1 MSERSGN
8 TAKGKDTGKKYSQL
22 NLYNTYKGKSVE
34 QQKTTTIKHG
44 LQSLGKV
51 GTARRMPPP
60 ANLPSL
66 KSENSGNDPNVN
78 LVPAGGSGWG
88 ASKDKDKDSTTSS
101 AANQQPEQQQPQ
113 ASQPSA
119 TSQGQTSTT
128 AQKTWKQAGATKP
141 EKKRGAFPQNSQY
154 FNKEFPTLGKEDE
167 ESKPAKEQQYGP
179 GPSLRP
185 QNEGSWRAGGGSNQ
199 KEQQPKSDQDQGNGT
214 PSSPGPGGG
223 GGAPPAGGPP
233 APGRPGMGMNGAP
246 PGGPPGPGMPPYPQY
261 RAMPPYM
268 YGRFPPGGFPPN
280 FPGMQGAPRYP
291 YPFPDARYGPQAPGR
306 GPPQHSGR
314 PPVEGEDG
322 YSRPSVVP
330 DLNQP
335 LDNDDDGGWAGA
347 QEEVDYSAKL
357 VFSDDEDAEAGSSSH
372 KKSSKESWDD
382 RSQDDRPRER
392 SREDRRQDRRKDSES
407 SDKSGKDLERPGP
420 PKEAWA
426 QQQMAGRGPPPPAG
440 RMPAGMDPQ
449 TWSRMQAQ
457 WDHRGPPPGYYPYP
471 FHGQYRMPPPGPPR
485 EGMQPPREGMVPPAE
500 GMATQPPREGMPVP
514 QPGQQRPPY
523 PTQRF
528 PQGVPP
534 AQQQLEKDVEEVGR
548 KARHNKPVS
557 DEVAA
562 AIERARK
569 RREEEE
575 KREEAERKRAC
586 AEKLKKLEA
595 KMGLKEEKEGQKK
608 EGAEEEEVADENK
621 ENIVNTASVSP
632 SPKPLAEPTKPEA
645 FHAGPE
651 TIVKRPRTESESS
664 RDSGKGREN
673 FVPPAGGQQ
682 TFAERG
688 PGGQHP
694 SYSRQFQR
702 NLPPRFMK
710 QYLQQQQHHQH
721 QHQPQQQQQQQPPQ
735 SSQPPQQESRPQQQA
750 AAPGVPPHHAIRP
763 APGMPFDPRMDP
775 RDPRLWGPTHH
786 PHMGMPPQWDPRMQ
800 QRMQAMEG
808 QHVMAPIPPQVI
820 PQKRIM
826 RRDRTDSMGSG
837 SDSHDGDRRTPEQ
850 RGPTPNQHERDGRG
864 PALPQV
870 SERPQQEEPKRS
882 TVQQDPFEE
891 SERSEE
897 PKRTDRP
904 ERRDRQREDWR
915 LHHEQPASE
924 ASQHEDS
931 QRNERNERRALKRS
945 ASALSNTS
953 SQSDE
958 LKHKSEP
965 PKVPLSDTAKPTGEE
980 GMKDHQA
987 KSRDSSRESSGYRQR
1002 QDYER
1007 PRAYRDRDR
1016 AGRPKPELRDRR
1028 LADRDKKDSKPDG
1041 SRSGPK
1047 DSGKDRKQKDA
1058 SEKSTEPSA
1067 KPVSAWENRSRTA
1080 EVVKKSTTDESKPT
1094 REPTKEDNK
1103 EKLESKENKQQAKPE
1118 RPSDK
1123 HERIEDRP
1131 VQRREDSRQDFQQDN
1146 RPRRRDDRPERP
1158 PNQQRKDRS
1167 RDGPPRDRPS
1177 SRGRGT
1183 RGPSYRGTYP
1193 AVRGKG
1199 RGRGDYR
1206 SGRGGPS
1213 RPFNNREKSLDDNAP
1228 SGSSDNDEAPQRRRK
1243 PDEVSDVDSDV
1254 ESAETISESS
1264 HSAKASEE
1272 DLTRDKEKADK
1283 EKSER
1288 EGGKHPAADTVNKG
1302 FPRDRD
1308 ANRRGRDDRGFR
1320 ARGEPTRRG
1329 RGGSAPVRGSGRGMP
1344 RFGSRGR
1351 GGSAAPPRNH
1361 YEERD
1366 EREHKNFDMN
1376 KRDEGESKDD
1386 HRPNNDRQRNSMQ
1399 RKPDGRGPPLRDRPD
1414 REKRR
1419 RPPRPERPP
1428 RFQRGP
1434 RPDNRYRSNDNR
1446 GQGAGRPPPRG
1457 SSSVN
1462 SLPNAVT
1469 SKPPLQ
1475 RQNSAGQVDEVEE
1488 WETASES
1495 SDFNDRKTKDTK
1507 PDSKDAK
1514 PTSAQ
1519 MKKEPQAKRTY
1530 SSQRPGNE
1538 RQNRRGGDGPN
1549 RRDGGPNGRPDRRPP
1564 RGDNKDSNSGGN
1576 GANRKGLPSKPPASN
1591 RRMDSTSGLS
1601 AIDTKNVST
1610 VYRVDEIIPTD
1621 PVAIQGALRDLQNR
1635 SKKKEINGKT
1645 KPQQEKVDKLA
1656 GIDINNYASVVV
1668 IDDVP
1673 EMTDEDPIALM
1684 NDEGFTEVMSKK
1696 KQKALA
1702 DEERRRKEEQM
1713 LREALQK
1720 ARQNNMHDKGG
1731 KKLPPRFAKQMNS
1744 TTATTNGQP
1753 PLKIDTWDASQ
1764 ADNMTKTEAP
1774 AANNKNVRLTPPPPP
1789 SVNAWDKPISSINA
1803 QSPIPLIS
1811 SQTPTVTTSTP
1822 STTQNLLNKAVGAER
1837 TPDKKA
1843 KMNQHDSGVDLSV
1856 DSRGSSLSSSQRS
1869 SPENEEHKPSQLGL
1883 DPSLLNHI
1891 GETAV
1896 EKDGKH
1902 SKGGQEGTSSST
1914 LEPPKPQ
1921 RSMRQDR
1928 VKDRSL
1934 SNTRSKSFD
1943 TARNHSAGDGGQ
1955 DSGAKGKEG
1964 FPKKS
1969 ASFDMDDATQGGGD
1983 GDELAASVASTLD
1996 IKPDVSLL
2004 NAGSPRPVDKT
2015 KTGLPQSIP
2024 ITKGVTAGI
2033 QSPVSPATADL
2044 TLKME
2049 LGRKAW
2055 ENLPP
2060 VMEHSVP
2067 SPSSG
2072 TSSSNQP
2079 MSSSPSIG
2087 ASIGTTDTKTYST
2100 FSTVAAEGPGVG
2112 NVSSDG
2118 GNTGSL
2124 SPIVSM
2130 PVASAVTTSAIQQP
2144 SMKPSN
2150 DQPNVAKVKP
2160 QQLQITSMTSG
2171 SSSASSMSGGNYQ
2184 TQFSSQADQMQSLQA
2199 FSVTKPSQFQPFYAL
2214 DTSQLLPQAQVLA
2227 SLQQQQPGTGYQFP
2241 MSQPQQLQ
2249 PLLNTTFQTQLS
2261 MNQIQLGGHQT
2272 QLGGINQTQLGIGQT
2287 QLGMS
2292 QGMQPP
2298 PPQSQAQEMFQSTA
2312 MQGFRSQQQL
2322 SQTSFSQGSMLI
2334 SGSGGPLM
2342 SASAFKPPQNTAS
2355 NLQYGQTP
2363 VGAQPSQ
2370 QVFLQYD
2377 PTQANQGL
2385 AANTSILSSQV
2396 LQARPAT
2403 LQQPTSF
2410 LQNQQQSQNTYYTAA
2425 PSPSNQ
2431 LQQQSLQLGQFS
2443 LQGYPS
2449 TAAAA
2454 PQQLHIPLP
2463 PSMQQQQQNQGL
2475 KSALEAMAP
2484 SIAAEVSRQEANAKV
2499 YGIGKDHAGN
2509 ATPPT
2514 SYTPKNVTPTSSP
2527 FRPSTTSPSWQTGT
2541 SGLSQYQKQQSHLR
2555 HSQPQYQHQHQAAFA
2570 PTGQQ
2575 KFQVLQG
2582 GGLPTQLGA
2591 TMLAQSAGL
2600 VRPQQAMQQT
2610 MLQRAPHHSAYPAP
2624 IQRPTIPLPSQIPGV
2639 MASVPRQQR
2648 PVAGMPVM
2656 HQQGQQQQ
2664 HQQQQLQQ
2672 QQRQQQQQGQTA
2684 PGPSSAQQKLR
2695 DAQARQRAELLQHAQ
2710 KFLSQQGKP
2719 PSKSSPSP
2727 GAQEEK
2733 DKAKPSPDTM
2743 GAASAGSTR
2752 AEDTH
2757 AAAKPDEK
2765 MKEGSDRKDSSK

>member
-101 AANQQPEQQQPQ
+101 AANQQPEQQPPQ

-119 TSQGQTSTT
+119 TSQGQTST
-128 AQKTWKQAGATKP
+128 AQKTWKQAGAKP
-141 EKKRGAFPQNSQY
+141 EKKGGAFPQNSQY
-154 FNKEFPTLGKEDE
+154 FNKEFPTLGKEEE

-199 KEQQPKSDQDQGNGT
+199 KEQPPKSDPDQGNGT

-223 GGAPPAGGPP
+223 GGAAPAGGPP
-233 APGRPGMGMNGAP
+233 APGRPGMGMNGVP

-291 YPFPDARYGPQAPGR
+291 YPFPDARYGPR

-314 PPVEGEDG
+314 PPAEGEDG

-357 VFSDDEDAEAGSSSH
+357 VFSDDEDAEASSSSH
-372 KKSSKESWDD
+372 KKSSKEGWDD

-392 SREDRRQDRRKDSES
+392 SREDRGQDRRKDSES
-407 SDKSGKDLERPGP
+407 SDRSGKDLERPGP

-426 QQQMAGRGPPPPAG
+426 QQQMSGRGPPPPAG

-457 WDHRGPPPGYYPYP
+457 WDHRGPPPPGYYPYP

-500 GMATQPPREGMPVP
+500 GMASQPPREGMPVP

-575 KREEAERKRAC
+575 KREEAERKKAC

-595 KMGLKEEKEGQKK
+595 KMGLKEEKEGQTK

-621 ENIVNTASVSP
+621 ENIVNAASVSP
-632 SPKPLAEPTKPEA
+632 KPPAEPTKPEPY
-645 FHAGPE
+645 HAGPE

-673 FVPPAGGQQ
+673 FIPPSGQQ
-682 TFAERG
+682 AFGERG

-721 QHQPQQQQQQQPPQ
+721 QQQQQQQP
-735 SSQPPQQESRPQQQA
+735 SQPPQQENRPQPQA
-750 AAPGVPPHHAIRP
+750 AAPGVPPHHAMGP
-763 APGMPFDPRMDP
+763 APGMAFDPRMDP
-775 RDPRLWGPTHH
+775 RDPRLWGPPHH

-808 QHVMAPIPPQVI
+808 QHVMAPLPPQVI

-864 PALPQV
+864 PSLPQV

-897 PKRTDRP
+897 LKRADRL
-904 ERRDRQREDWR
+904 ERRDHQREDWR
-915 LHHEQPASE
+915 LHHDQPA
-924 ASQHEDS
+924 ADAPQNEDP
-931 QRNERNERRALKRS
+931 QRSERRALKRS

-965 PKVPLSDTAKPTGEE
+965 PKMPVSDTAKLAGED
-980 GMKDHQA
+980 GVKDQA

-1002 QDYER
+1002 QEYER

-1016 AGRPKPELRDRR
+1016 SGRPKPELRDRR

-1047 DSGKDRKQKDA
+1047 DAGKDRKQKETN
-1058 SEKSTEPSA
+1058 EKLTEPSA

-1080 EVVKKSTTDESKPT
+1080 EVVKKSTNDEGKPT
-1094 REPTKEDNK
+1094 KEPAKEDNK
-1103 EKLESKENKQQAKPE
+1103 EKLESKDNKLPAKPD
-1118 RPSDK
+1118 RPQDK
-1123 HERIEDRP
+1123 PERIEDRP
-1131 VQRREDSRQDFQQDN
+1131 VQRREESRQDFQHDN

-1158 PNQQRKDRS
+1158 P
-1167 RDGPPRDRPS
+1167 PS
-1177 SRGRGT
+1177 SAKIVPETDRNEIEHHLEAEE
-1183 RGPSYRGTYP
+1183 PEVP
-1193 AVRGKG
+1193 ATGAPILQT
-1199 RGRGDYR
+1199 
-1206 SGRGGPS
+1206 GRGGPS

-1272 DLTRDKEKADK
+1272 DLTRDKEKGDK

-1288 EGGKHPAADTVNKG
+1288 EGGKHPAPDTVNKG
-1302 FPRDRD
+1302 FSRD

-1366 EREHKNFDMN
+1366 DREHKNFDMN
-1376 KRDEGESKDD
+1376 KREEGESKDD

-1399 RKPDGRGPPLRDRPD
+1399 RKTDGRGPPLRDRPD

-1457 SSSVN
+1457 SASVN

-1538 RQNRRGGDGPN
+1538 RQNRRAGDGPN
-1549 RRDGGPNGRPDRRPP
+1549 RRDGGPNGRPDRRP
-1564 RGDNKDSNSGGN
+1564 RGDNKDGNSGGN

-1673 EMTDEDPIALM
+1673 EMTDEDPIALL

-1789 SVNAWDKPISSINA
+1789 SVNAWDKPISSINT

-1891 GETAV
+1891 GETV
-1896 EKDGKH
+1896 PEKDGKH
-1902 SKGGQEGTSSST
+1902 SKGGQEGTAAST

-1934 SNTRSKSFD
+1934 SSTRSKSFD
-1943 TARNHSAGDGGQ
+1943 TARNHSAGDGGP
-1955 DSGAKGKEG
+1955 DSAAKGRRASPRSQLPSTWMMPHSEG
-1964 FPKKS
+1964 SVKAPDQAEGAVDQFPPDTPK
-1969 ASFDMDDATQGGGD
+1969 GGGD
-1983 GDELAASVASTLD
+1983 GDELASSVASTLD

-2015 KTGLPQSIP
+2015 KSGLPQSIP

-2067 SPSSG
+2067 SPSSV
-2072 TSSSNQP
+2072 TPSSNQP

-2100 FSTVAAEGPGVG
+2100 FSTVSAEGPGVG

-2118 GNTGSL
+2118 GNAGSL

-2130 PVASAVTTSAIQQP
+2130 PVASAVTTSSIQQP

-2171 SSSASSMSGGNYQ
+2171 SSSSSSISGGSYQ
-2184 TQFSSQADQMQSLQA
+2184 AQFSSQADQMQSLQA

-2214 DTSQLLPQAQVLA
+2214 DTTQLLPQA
-2227 SLQQQQPGTGYQFP
+2227 
-2241 MSQPQQLQ
+2241 QPQQLQ

-2261 MNQIQLGGHQT
+2261 MNQIQLGVNQT
-2272 QLGGINQTQLGIGQT
+2272 QLGINQTQLGISQT

-2312 MQGFRSQQQL
+2312 MQGFRSQQPL

-2410 LQNQQQSQNTYYTAA
+2410 LQNQQQSQNTFYTAA
-2425 PSPSNQ
+2425 PSPSTQ
-2431 LQQQSLQLGQFS
+2431 LQQPSLQLGQFS

-2463 PSMQQQQQNQGL
+2463 PSVQQQQNQGL

-2499 YGIGKDHAGN
+2499 YGVGKDHAGN

-2514 SYTPKNVTPTSSP
+2514 SYTPKN
-2527 FRPSTTSPSWQTGT
+2527 
-2541 SGLSQYQKQQSHLR
+2541 
-2555 HSQPQYQHQHQAAFA
+2555 
-2570 PTGQQ
+2570 Q

-2639 MASVPRQQR
+2639 MTSVPRQQR
-2648 PVAGMPVM
+2648 P
-2656 HQQGQQQQ
+2656 
-2664 HQQQQLQQ
+2664 
-2672 QQRQQQQQGQTA
+2672 
-2684 PGPSSAQQKLR
+2684 QKLK

-2710 KFLSQQGKP
+2710 KFLQQGKP
-2719 PSKSSPSP
+2719 SSKSSPSP
-2727 GAQEEK
+2727 VTQDEK
-2733 DKAKPSPDTM
+2733 GDKAKPSPDAM

-2765 MKEGSDRKDSSK
+2765 MKDGSDNKDGSK